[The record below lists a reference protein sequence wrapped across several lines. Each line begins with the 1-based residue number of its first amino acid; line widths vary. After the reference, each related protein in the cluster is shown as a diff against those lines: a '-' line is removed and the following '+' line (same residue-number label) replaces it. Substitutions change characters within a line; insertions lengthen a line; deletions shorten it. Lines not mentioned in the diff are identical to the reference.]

1 MDMMGKRLNIP
12 IVLHVLLFNGFSMI
26 EVKRSLF
33 LLEVFIWLLNLK
45 LDDDLE
51 LKAGVAERRMSLKQ

>member
-33 LLEVFIWLLNLK
+33 LLEVFIWLVNLK

-51 LKAGVAERRMSLKQ
+51 LKAGAAEMRWMS